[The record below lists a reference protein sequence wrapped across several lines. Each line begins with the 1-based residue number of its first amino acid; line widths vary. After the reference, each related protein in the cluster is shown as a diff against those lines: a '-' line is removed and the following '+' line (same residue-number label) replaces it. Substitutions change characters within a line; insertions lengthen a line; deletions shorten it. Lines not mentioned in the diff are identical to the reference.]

1 MTFQQDEIS
10 HADPKNVGEYAPTP
24 YVEEVWQK
32 IDEVKLEES
41 FCPDEYD
48 RVVSKEYA
56 VDPMFCDFD
65 REPPSNPQ
73 SFAAGSTESSVT
85 EERAESA
92 GEVAEPF
99 EKPSINEAS
108 EQSSSTELATA
119 DSAVIEEVVESVAS
133 VAELASQETAVEPE
147 PVDENEADLSLS
159 QDVSTQEPSG
169 EEAVASSLHVEGA
182 QPVADPSVGI
192 EEARAAF
199 EQRFNSVVEDM
210 QTQVAEAIHMHE
222 RSAVELALQVARK
235 LVGEVV
241 QGHSEYV
248 LQIISEA
255 LKSVGGSEITTIRVS
270 PQDFEFLQLEKN
282 AAIVKRQGPG
292 DWKFE
297 SDDSIRAG
305 CIISTSAGDLDFD
318 LDKAWARLRE
328 KVLKGPKAS

>member
-1 MTFQQDEIS
+1 MTFQQDEVS
-10 HADPKNVGEYAPTP
+10 HAEAKNVGEYAPTP

-32 IDEVKLEES
+32 IDEVKLEDS
-41 FCPDEYD
+41 FRPEEYD

-56 VDPMFCDFD
+56 VDPMFRDFD
-65 REPPSNPQ
+65 REPLSESCATVSNDL
-73 SFAAGSTESSVT
+73 SVREEMSESLD
-85 EERAESA
+85 
-92 GEVAEPF
+92 
-99 EKPSINEAS
+99 KLSINEAS
-108 EQSSSTELATA
+108 EQGSSKELATA
-119 DSAVIEEVVESVAS
+119 DSAVIAEVVESVAS
-133 VAELASQETAVEPE
+133 EAELASQETAVEPE

-159 QDVSTQEPSG
+159 QNVSTQERSG
-169 EEAVASSLHVEGA
+169 EEAVASSLDVEGA

-192 EEARAAF
+192 EEARAAC